1 MSKVLEALPGDSQR
15 PSVENLRTFAPRPS
29 RAELVAGGEAM
40 RKQCPRSSH
49 AVWSAPHDRPD
60 PLQLV
65 EEGNGGRIPEL
76 IPLRHGRHAA
86 IAVHLLSRDGAQ
98 HGGGLGRHTHHR
110 LSRAGVR

>member
-49 AVWSAPHDRPD
+49 AVWTAPQTDRT
-60 PLQLV
+60 
-65 EEGNGGRIPEL
+65 RF
-76 IPLRHGRHAA
+76 RW
-86 IAVHLLSRDGAQ
+86 SRKP
-98 HGGGLGRHTHHR
+98 T
-110 LSRAGVR
+110 AGESPS